1 MSDPPK
7 KSGPFSSEANDA
19 AARLKRIA
27 ELWQRLQLTRSHTPK
42 YDRLIDQ
49 IRAETD
55 AFRNILDAK
64 KGLGSKDP
72 EE

>member
-7 KSGPFSSEANDA
+7 KSEANDA
-19 AARLKRIA
+19 AARLKRIT

-42 YDRLIDQ
+42 YDALIDQ

-55 AFRNILDAK
+55 AFRKILDAK
-64 KGLGSKDP
+64 KGPGSKDP
-72 EE
+72 KD